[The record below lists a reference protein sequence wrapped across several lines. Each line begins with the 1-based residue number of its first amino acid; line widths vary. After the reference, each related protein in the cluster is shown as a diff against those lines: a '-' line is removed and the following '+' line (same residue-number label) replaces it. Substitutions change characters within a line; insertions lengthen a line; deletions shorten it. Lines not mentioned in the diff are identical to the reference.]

1 MKDQF
6 RSDVR
11 VGSITVPTLVLHG
24 EFDRVVPIAF
34 GERLYAAIRA
44 PKRFVR
50 FAKGEHEG
58 LDAHGAI
65 AAVHDFLETAPAD
78 LN

>member
-1 MKDQF
+1 MTC
-6 RSDVR
+6 S
-11 VGSITVPTLVLHG
+11 
-24 EFDRVVPIAF
+24 

-65 AAVHDFLETAPAD
+65 AAVRAVDAIQRVLAVGVKV
-78 LN
+78 

>member
-1 MKDQF
+1 MRQ
-6 RSDVR
+6 
-11 VGSITVPTLVLHG
+11 
-24 EFDRVVPIAF
+24 
-34 GERLYAAIRA
+34 RLYAAIRA

-50 FAKGEHEG
+50 FANGEHEG

-65 AAVHDFLETAPAD
+65 AGVRDFLAVAPAE